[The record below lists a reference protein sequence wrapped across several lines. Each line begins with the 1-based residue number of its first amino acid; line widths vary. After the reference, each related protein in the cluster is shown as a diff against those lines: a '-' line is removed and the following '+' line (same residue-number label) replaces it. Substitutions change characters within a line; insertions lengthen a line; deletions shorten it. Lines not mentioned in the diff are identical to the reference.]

1 MCAAS
6 SNLRILMVST
16 EYPPMKGVVGRYTYN
31 LVNSLKS
38 NDIEVQTVSSASGC
52 GDYIGLSSS
61 VDYNSQVLLG
71 LLEITQPD
79 LVHVQ
84 YKHGLY
90 GMDSNPLKLFQP
102 NTGLDEFY
110 KKAKIPII
118 TTFHTLKGINQD
130 LIKFVRRKT
139 AASNY
144 NDIEQA
150 YNFWNQ
156 IIQNYLYH
164 RINTFLMSKSS
175 YGIVFSNHMQ
185 KLILGT
191 HKIYSGSKPYES
203 QYLSQLE
210 ARQKMML
217 PCTGK
222 IALALDWKEYLN
234 KSESKKRLKIP
245 NNWKLIIN
253 FPKKHNNS
261 LVSKENIINLNKP
274 FLTESDISLLMRAS
288 DVILLSENNSHSLG
302 LMYEGLGY
310 GKPFITSE
318 YEPFEE
324 FINMNLGL
332 AIRNDNDTIESS
344 LKLLEKKYEKLDRG
358 ILRFMNIIEWN
369 NIAKQHIC
377 IYNKI
382 IQKAKN
388 IRNQITFLSTCNSP
402 FLE

>member
-1 MCAAS
+1 
-6 SNLRILMVST
+6 MVST
-16 EYPPMKGVVGRYTYN
+16 EYPPMRGVVGRYTYN
-31 LVNSLKS
+31 LVNALKS
-38 NDIEVQTVSSASGC
+38 NNIEVQTVSNASGC
-52 GDYIGLSSS
+52 GDYIGLSSIG
-61 VDYNSQVLLG
+61 DYNSKILSG
-71 LLEITQPD
+71 LVEIIQPD

-84 YKHGLY
+84 YEHGSY
-90 GMDSNPLKLFQP
+90 GMDLNPLKLFQP

-118 TTFHTLKGINQD
+118 TTFHTSNGIIHG
-130 LIKFVRRKT
+130 LIKSVRRKT
-139 AASNY
+139 AASDFNY
-144 NDIEQA
+144 PEQS

-164 RINTFLMSKSS
+164 RINNYLMSKSS
-175 YGIVFSNHMQ
+175 CGIVLSNHMQ

-191 HKIYSGSKPYES
+191 HKIFSGSES
-203 QYLSQLE
+203 YKYQRLSQLE

-222 IALALDWKEYLN
+222 LALALDWKEFIN
-234 KSESKKRLKIP
+234 ESKSKKRLRIP
-245 NNWKLIIN
+245 NNWKIITN
-253 FPKKHNNS
+253 FPKKQYNS
-261 LVSKENIINLNKP
+261 LFVPKENIINLYKP
-274 FLTESDISLLMRAS
+274 LLTESDISLLIHAS
-288 DVILLSENNSHSLG
+288 DVILLSGNNPHSLG

-332 AIRNDNDTIESS
+332 AIRKDNDTIESS

-382 IQKAKN
+382 IKKAKN
-388 IRNQITFLSTCNSP
+388 VRNQITFLSTLNRP